1 MLLYN
6 ICFLARQNCES
17 IKGNG
22 CFRIKM
28 STVQSKLGLPDIQD
42 SKNPTTQI
50 IEPIENAIS
59 EIEEYQAKIN
69 TETDYI
75 KITPILHDKYSY
87 RSYLENGYLEIEIAG
102 KYAEKFAEIAANKD
116 KAIANKV
123 RIQEKAQCN
132 ALKEIYKDKLKK
144 EEQEAQEQEPQG
156 PDVQEQTTQEQVA
169 QEQPNQ

>member
-6 ICFLARQNCES
+6 ICFLARQNCER